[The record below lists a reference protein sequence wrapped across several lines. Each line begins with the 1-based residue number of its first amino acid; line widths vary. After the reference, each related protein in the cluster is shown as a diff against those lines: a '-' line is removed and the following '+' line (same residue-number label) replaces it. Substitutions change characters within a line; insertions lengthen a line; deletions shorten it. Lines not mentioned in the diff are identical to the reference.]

1 MADPT
6 APAAD
11 ADDGLLRPFLLLVV
25 LVGAAGLAAELLLLE
40 HWEPGW
46 QLTPLILLVAALLA
60 GAASWR
66 RPGPATLKA
75 FGAIMAL
82 CVLAGVVGVVQHYL
96 GNAEFERESDPT
108 LKGLT
113 LFWTAVRGA
122 TPALAPGAMA
132 QLGVVGLL
140 FAWRHPALRAPTAP
154 PGDFR

>member
-1 MADPT
+1 MSSTSYTPRDA
-6 APAAD
+6 APLNPSRSS
-11 ADDGLLRPFLLLVV
+11 GTWIWSLTGVCFL
-25 LVGAAGLAAELLLLE
+25 
-40 HWEPGW
+40 
-46 QLTPLILLVAALLA
+46 
-60 GAASWR
+60 
-66 RPGPATLKA
+66 

-108 LKGLT
+108 LEGLT